1 MSKRALYEE
10 ARRLRIAGRSTM
22 TRAELER
29 AVELARH
36 PRRPSRASLRFRD
49 PWAAGVAFLIGLS
62 ARRPRSLALLGGLA
76 GVKSLLPASGPLR
89 AVLLSTAALAAG
101 VLGLIVAYGVV
112 PGESG
117 AAQQAS
123 TLRLVT
129 VTGPEG
135 TTTLAITKTKEGKTK
150 LVPVRVLRTVTG
162 PGGVS
167 TLSIAIAGPA
177 ITQIRDHTQTQVV
190 ENTVTEEKA
199 VTDVVTQTQFEPV
212 TVVVHDTET
221 VVITDT
227 VVVEVTV
234 SGPGGPGP

>member
-1 MSKRALYEE
+1 MSKRSLYEE
-10 ARRLRIAGRSTM
+10 ARRLGIAGRSTM

-29 AVELARH
+29 AVALARH
-36 PRRPSRASLRFRD
+36 PRRQSRARLRFGNA
-49 PWAAGVAFLIGLS
+49 WAAAVAFLVGLS
-62 ARRPRSLALLGGLA
+62 ARRPQSLAVLGGLA
-76 GVKSLLPASGPLR
+76 SVKSLLPASGPLR
-89 AVLLSTAALAAG
+89 AAVLSSAALAAG
-101 VLGLIVAYGVV
+101 VLGLVVAYGVV
-112 PGESG
+112 PSESG

-167 TLSIAIAGPA
+167 TLSIAVAGPA

-190 ENTVTEEKA
+190 DNTVT
-199 VTDVVTQTQFEPV
+199 DIVTQTQIEPV
-212 TVVVHDTET
+212 TVVVTDFVHDTET
-221 VVITDT
+221 VVVTDT
-227 VVVEVTV
+227 VVVTVT
-234 SGPGGPGP
+234 GLPGP

>member
-10 ARRLRIAGRSTM
+10 ARRLGVAGRSTM
-22 TRAELER
+22 TQAELER
-29 AVELARH
+29 AVALARH
-36 PRRPSRASLRFRD
+36 PRRPSRARLRFGD
-49 PWAAGVAFLIGLS
+49 AWAAAVAFLVGLS
-62 ARRPRSLALLGGLA
+62 ARRPQSLALLGGLA
-76 GVKSLLPASGPLR
+76 SVKSLLPASGPLR
-89 AVLLSTAALAAG
+89 AALLSTAALAAG
-101 VLGLIVAYGVV
+101 VLGLVVAYGVV

-167 TLSIAIAGPA
+167 TLSIAVARPA

-190 ENTVTEEKA
+190 EKTVTEEKT
-199 VTDVVTQTQFEPV
+199 VTDVVTQTQVEPV
-212 TVVVHDTET
+212 TVVVTET
-221 VVITDT
+221 VVI
-227 VVVEVTV
+227 EVTV
-234 SGPGGPGP
+234 SGPPGP